1 MHLTYRHE
9 NEHTEAAL
17 AAEAAKAGAPDIEIT
32 PEMMEAGTTALARF
46 NSDFETDE
54 QGVFR
59 IYREMERARV
69 LSQKADRSS

>member
-1 MHLTYRHE
+1 MILTLVRE
-9 NEHTEAAL
+9 PPQTWERL
-17 AAEAAKAGAPDIEIT
+17 APEIEVEIT

-46 NSDFETDE
+46 NSDFETDK

-69 LSQKADRSS
+69 LSQKADRLS